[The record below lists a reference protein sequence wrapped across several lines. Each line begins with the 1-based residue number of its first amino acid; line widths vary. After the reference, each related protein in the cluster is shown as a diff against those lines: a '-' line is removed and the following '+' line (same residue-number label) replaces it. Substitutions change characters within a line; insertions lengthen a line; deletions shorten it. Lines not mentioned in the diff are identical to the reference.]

1 MSKTL
6 KISMLILIMALG
18 FLFLLQTKVSAVEL
32 NSADV
37 LNQVFEGKNAIVN
50 GKTITLTGNLE
61 DDDVYEI
68 SGDDYILDLNGYKF
82 TACEVYINDGSLTI
96 NDSKGNGELDTT
108 ADWLWVEEGAEL
120 IINNGKVDYLVN
132 NGTTTIN
139 NGSVDMITNERILV
153 IEDGTFGGMWQR
165 GTSATING
173 GTFTAAFASS
183 AIDLDTGKTVISG
196 NVQFKKTNE
205 NTALMIN
212 SANSIDGQVINQLLA
227 DGYISA
233 GSGYGSNSDS
243 WFDEE
248 LGQTVYRYEV
258 TYEPIQIIK
267 DETDS
272 LFDKIAPNGVWTITG
287 AKPKNME
294 QAEFLLTAMAGDVEV
309 AKGYEL
315 MAWVEPAD
323 EFDPEVVEIHVYY
336 NGCYLKSKTVKAV
349 YNEPSKEVTTKVNS
363 ILDKI
368 AEKTGDNHDVE
379 TGFCLEDLYLINY
392 LNASSEGINSSLA
405 LNFSKDL
412 IALTNG
418 GNISYK
424 FDSRLG
430 DYTPTGLWNYTGG
443 EVIVYSDGMAVG
455 TTKIGLTL
463 NNVLYVSSDTANS
476 DQARIAS
483 ALKRIEDYLGTTK
496 GIKIA
501 VGGTLESL
509 NVDGTTWNDHG
520 FIDEKTSGTNYYNVT
535 INGETY
541 KFAICKKDENKL
553 ETPKYIGSN
562 LGSNITITSDDT
574 TIPLDTAITAKKVE
588 KEIIKNTLGTD
599 KYEAYDIS
607 LYSNAKQT
615 NITKLENSKF
625 EVSLPIPESLKGK
638 DITVY
643 YITDAGEKEEHTATI
658 KGDDM
663 LTFETNHFSTY
674 VVAEKVVENNKQE
687 DKGEKDES
695 PDTGYTNT
703 INYVLATTIIS
714 ALGIVILKRKDK

>member
-6 KISMLILIMALG
+6 KISMILLIITLG
-18 FLFLLQTKVSAVEL
+18 FLFLAQTEVSAVEL

-37 LNQVFEGKNAIVN
+37 LNEVFEGKNATVS

-61 DDDVYEI
+61 DNDVYKI
-68 SGDDYILDLNGYKF
+68 GGDDYILDLNGYKF

-183 AIDLDTGKTVISG
+183 AIDLDTGTTVVSG
-196 NVQFKKTNE
+196 NVEFKKTDE

-212 SANSIDGQVINQLLA
+212 SANAIDGQVINQLLS
-227 DGYISA
+227 DGYISV
-233 GSGYGSNSDS
+233 SNGYGTNSDS

-248 LGQTVYRYEV
+248 LGETVYRYEV

-272 LFDKIAPNGVWTITG
+272 LFNKIAPNGVWTITG

-294 QAEFLLTAMAGDVEV
+294 QAEFLLTSMAGDVEV
-309 AKGYEL
+309 AEGYEL

-323 EFDPEVVEIHVYY
+323 EFDPEVVEIHAYY
-336 NGCYLKSKTVKAV
+336 NGYLLKSKTVKAV
-349 YNEPSKEVTTKVNS
+349 YNEPSNEVKIKVNS
-363 ILDKI
+363 VLDKI
-368 AEKTGDNHDVE
+368 AEKTGENHDVE
-379 TGFCLEDLYLINY
+379 TGFRLEDLYLINY

-455 TTKIGLTL
+455 TTKIGLTM

-476 DQARIAS
+476 DEARIAS

-496 GIKIA
+496 GITITI
-501 VGGTLESL
+501 GGTLESL
-509 NVDGTTWNDHG
+509 NDDGATWNEHG
-520 FIDEKTSGTNYYNVT
+520 FIDDKTCGTNYYNVT
-535 INGETY
+535 INDEIY
-541 KFAICKKDENKL
+541 KFAICKKDESKL
-553 ETPKYIGSN
+553 ETPKYVGSN
-562 LGSNITITSDDT
+562 LESNITITSEDT
-574 TIPLDTAITAKKVE
+574 TIPLDTAITVKSVTSDKIE
-588 KEIIKNTLGTD
+588 KTLGTD
-599 KYEAYDIS
+599 VYAAYDIS
-607 LYSNAKQT
+607 LYSNAKQV
-615 NITKLENSKF
+615 NITKLENGKF
-625 EVSLPIPESLKGK
+625 GVNIPVPENLKDK

-643 YITDAGEKEEHTATI
+643 YITDEGEKEEKNTTI
-658 KGDDM
+658 NDKENIVS
-663 LTFETNHFSTY
+663 FETDHFSTY
-674 VVAEKVVENNKQE
+674 ALAEKVSETPKQE

-695 PDTGYTNT
+695 PDTGKVD
-703 INYVLATTIIS
+703 IIEYVSIITII
-714 ALGIVILKRKDK
+714 

>member
-6 KISMLILIMALG
+6 KISMILLIITLG
-18 FLFLLQTKVSAVEL
+18 FLFLAQTEVSAVEL

-37 LNQVFEGKNAIVN
+37 LNEVFEGKNATVS

-61 DDDVYEI
+61 DNDVYKI
-68 SGDDYILDLNGYKF
+68 GGDDYILDLNGYKF

-183 AIDLDTGKTVISG
+183 AIDLDTGTTVVSG
-196 NVQFKKTNE
+196 NVEFKKTDE

-212 SANSIDGQVINQLLA
+212 SANAIDGQVINQLLS
-227 DGYISA
+227 DGYISV
-233 GSGYGSNSDS
+233 SNGYGTNSDS

-248 LGQTVYRYEV
+248 LGETVYRYEV

-272 LFDKIAPNGVWTITG
+272 LFNKIAPNGVWTITG

-294 QAEFLLTAMAGDVEV
+294 QAEFLLTSMAGDVEV
-309 AKGYEL
+309 AEGYEL

-323 EFDPEVVEIHVYY
+323 EFDPEVVEIHAYY
-336 NGCYLKSKTVKAV
+336 NGCLLKSKTVKAV
-349 YNEPSKEVTTKVNS
+349 YNEPSNEVKIKVNS
-363 ILDKI
+363 VLDKI
-368 AEKTGDNHDVE
+368 AEKTGENHDVE
-379 TGFCLEDLYLINY
+379 TGFRLEDLYLINY

-455 TTKIGLTL
+455 TTKIGLTM

-476 DQARIAS
+476 DEARIAS

-496 GIKIA
+496 GITITI
-501 VGGTLESL
+501 GGTLESL
-509 NVDGTTWNDHG
+509 NDDGATWNEHG
-520 FIDEKTSGTNYYNVT
+520 FIDDKTCGTNYYNVT
-535 INGETY
+535 INDEIY
-541 KFAICKKDENKL
+541 KFAICKKDESKL
-553 ETPKYIGSN
+553 ETPKYVGSN
-562 LGSNITITSDDT
+562 LESNITITSEDT
-574 TIPLDTAITAKKVE
+574 TIPLDTAITVKSVTSDKIE
-588 KEIIKNTLGTD
+588 KTLGTD
-599 KYEAYDIS
+599 VYAAYDIS
-607 LYSNAKQT
+607 LYSNAKQV
-615 NITKLENSKF
+615 NITKLENGKF
-625 EVSLPIPESLKGK
+625 GVNIPVPENLKDK

-643 YITDAGEKEEHTATI
+643 YITDEGEKEEKNTTI
-658 KGDDM
+658 NDKENIVS
-663 LTFETNHFSTY
+663 FETDHFSTY
-674 VVAEKVVENNKQE
+674 ALAEKVSETPKQE

-695 PDTGYTNT
+695 PDTGTVD
-703 INYVLATTIIS
+703 IIEYVSIITIIS
-714 ALGIVILKRKDK
+714 ALGIIVLRRKK